1 MRHLLNTLFVN
12 SEDIYLSLDGE
23 KTVGLGGDWDGCD
36 AFPKGVT
43 GIESLPDFRD
53 FLRERDGR
61 RNYWTIFFPAIC
73 RG

>member
-1 MRHLLNTLFVN
+1 MEDLARHLERF
-12 SEDIYLSLDGE
+12 LSLDGE

-53 FLRERDGR
+53 LDVYKRQG
-61 RNYWTIFFPAIC
+61 YC
-73 RG
+73 RARTPNI